1 MSLLHRYILS
11 IFTRLLL
18 LSLGA
23 FVGIFLLV
31 DFLEKVDDFIE
42 HGAAPSLYILYLLN
56 MFPIAA
62 AQVIPLAILLAAF
75 GTLGG
80 LSKSNELT
88 AMRGGGINI
97 WRITLPLLASGLL
110 LSIGLFFVNEL
121 LIPVNQKKIHYLL
134 RNELRGKQEILFKR
148 DNIWFREN
156 GTIYHVRQSQPE
168 NNILLGV
175 TILEFNESFHLI
187 SRRDAPLARY
197 TEGSWIFENL
207 VSYRYAPDTSM
218 IIERTRFPQKSINL
232 AKKPEDFTETLYKA
246 EQLGFFELRSLVEK
260 MRNEGY
266 NPRNYQVD
274 MHARL
279 AYPFTCLTMTMLGI
293 PFALRKGRSASLA
306 VGVTLSVAV
315 GVVFFILQTLL
326 TTLGYSAV
334 VPPFVAA
341 WSALL
346 IFTLLAVWLLLST
359 RD

>member
-1 MSLLHRYILS
+1 MSILHRYILHF
-11 IFTRLLL
+11 FTRLLL

-23 FVGIFLLV
+23 FAGIFLLV
-31 DFLEKVDDFIE
+31 DFLEKVDDFLE
-42 HGAAPSLYILYLLN
+42 HGAAISLYVLYLLN
-56 MFPIAA
+56 MLPVAV
-62 AQVIPLAILLAAF
+62 AQVIPLATLLAAF

-88 AMRGGGINI
+88 AMRGGGISI
-97 WRITLPLLASGLL
+97 WKITLPLLISGLL
-110 LSIGLFFVNEL
+110 LSAGLFFVNEF
-121 LIPVNQKKIHYLL
+121 LIPVNQKKIHYILQ
-134 RNELRGKQEILFKR
+134 NELRGKQEILFKR
-148 DNIWFREN
+148 DNIWFRED

-168 NNILLGV
+168 NNRLLGV
-175 TILEFNESFHLI
+175 TILEFDEQFHLI
-187 SRRDAPLARY
+187 SRQDAPLARFV
-197 TEGSWIFENL
+197 EGVWIFEDL
-207 VSYRYAPDTSM
+207 VSYRYDPDTSM
-218 IIERTRFPQKSINL
+218 IVERLRFPQKSLEL
-232 AKKPEDFTETLYKA
+232 AKKPEDFTETFYKA

-260 MRNEGY
+260 MKNEGY

-334 VPPFVAA
+334 IPPFIAA

-346 IFTLLAVWLLLST
+346 IFSLLAVWLLLST